1 MQDWTFQQTISP
13 AETYAVEYKVNG
25 NPSTFA
31 SDEVSHVAVSEV
43 TTIYT
48 TIDYYDANGKKQ
60 SQDVIASSQSTS
72 TTCVGAANPTRWKS
86 KLEAGSPAFAGAQ
99 LTKYSLTTHK
109 YYVTS
114 EGPVE
119 AITVTEE
126 YEPRIAFAGGLAIE
140 NYKNIDLGTGNILL
154 RKTIVE
160 KEQNKLADLTK
171 QSTTIYQAWG
181 ATSAGKTV
189 ASAISGALKKVT
201 NENIRISGTYT
212 LVDRMSVLVCS
223 GTEVSI
229 NIGRGLAPAIP
240 SKLDQQNET
249 LRDIQNKLPTNGAG
263 TVNSPV
269 GNPYRFRSTELDFG
283 NDGTNST
290 DKYDM
295 QFAPDSYLR
304 PSADAGD
311 NGTGLNYVYV
321 SNAAATYEYG
331 RAIYYILSGMANG
344 KSITTELRNLPS
356 EPMGTLYLEAA
367 GTVAKFRANGTTFAF
382 DSQGLIAGCDA
393 LLDGGA
399 GLMANATGADWF
411 PMMVPAANL
420 PTVTPTANNSPALAN
435 TIAAPAGFDPMA
447 PGNIWASFGTA
458 GVEGDVYAVQLDRPH
473 AVAAATESI
482 TRESVSKALT
492 WLLEVPYS
500 LTFTTENLTSVAVSY
515 GTITVVAAQW
525 VTSATTLAPGSRD
538 GGPNANSGV
547 SWVTSLTTLAP
558 GSRNSGIVYGPLVA
572 WVTGSTTL
580 APGTRSGGLVYGP
593 TVNWAT
599 SSTTFAPGTR
609 SGGGGTDPNFSS
621 VGLLLQFGGA
631 NNSTAFTDS
640 GPLAL
645 SGTTFGNAKI
655 STSGGVF
662 NNGNCGVFDGDG
674 DYVLYPAASVPR
686 FTGDFTIEAW
696 VYPTSSDD
704 MMLASSSSG
713 SDLNVQI
720 IRMNSNGTG
729 TGNLSVYV
737 NGATPISTA
746 NGTITA
752 NQWQHI
758 ALCRSGSNTRIF
770 VDGVQAGSTSTSW
783 TGAFT
788 CNVIGGFFYNG
799 SFLDAKYAG
808 RINEF
813 RTTSVARYTANF
825 TPPSGP
831 F

>member
-25 NPSTFA
+25 TSSTFA

-48 TIDYYDANGKKQ
+48 TIDYYDADGKKQ

-86 KLEAGSPAFAGAQ
+86 KLEAGSPPFAGAQ
-99 LTKYSLTTHK
+99 LTKYSLTTYK

-201 NENIRISGTYT
+201 DENIRISGTYT

-223 GTEVSI
+223 GTEVNI
-229 NIGRGLAPAIP
+229 NIGRGLAPVIP

-249 LRDIQNKLPTNGAG
+249 LRNIPNSLPTNGG
-263 TVNSPV
+263 WSVNSPV
-269 GNPYRFRSTELDFG
+269 SSPYKFQSTELDFG
-283 NDGTNST
+283 SDGTNST
-290 DKYDM
+290 GKYDM

-304 PSADAGD
+304 PSTDAGD

-321 SNAAATYEYG
+321 SSAAAAYEYG
-331 RAIYYILSGMANG
+331 RAIHYNLSGMANG

-393 LLDGGA
+393 MLDGGA
-399 GLMANATGADWF
+399 GLVANATGADWF

-420 PTVTPTANNSPALAN
+420 PTVIPAANNTPALAN
-435 TIAAPAGFDPMA
+435 TITAPSGFDPMA

-458 GVEGDVYAVQLDRPH
+458 GVEGDVYAVELTRANAVG
-473 AVAAATESI
+473 AVAESVR
-482 TRESVSKALT
+482 RESVSRSLS
-492 WLLEVPYS
+492 WLLEAPFNATPSIES
-500 LTFTTENLTSVAVSY
+500 LVSVSTAIGVFTAVLGPQVLAGSGSGVIANLSGLSTPLGVLAGSGSGAIANLLAATTATCNQPPFNCSTSVNPYCVTNFTDAWRCCSS
-515 GTITVVAAQW
+515 IT
-525 VTSATTLAPGSRD
+525 TF
-538 GGPNANSGV
+538 
-547 SWVTSLTTLAP
+547 
-558 GSRNSGIVYGPLVA
+558 PL
-572 WVTGSTTL
+572 L
-580 APGTRSGGLVYGP
+580 
-593 TVNWAT
+593 NT
-599 SSTTFAPGTR
+599 SSGTNFTRAWGSCVNLTTFASINTSSGTNFTGAWEYCGR
-609 SGGGGTDPNFSS
+609 LSSFPQLNTGAGTNFSS
-621 VGLLLQFGGA
+621 AWSSCYGL
-631 NNSTAFTDS
+631 
-640 GPLAL
+640 
-645 SGTTFGNAKI
+645 
-655 STSGGVF
+655 TSF
-662 NNGNCGVFDGDG
+662 PNIN
-674 DYVLYPAASVPR
+674 
-686 FTGDFTIEAW
+686 T
-696 VYPTSSDD
+696 
-704 MMLASSSSG
+704 
-713 SDLNVQI
+713 
-720 IRMNSNGTG
+720 SNGTNFNFAWDGCSGLTSFPALNMSSG
-729 TGNLSVYV
+729 TNFANAWSYCTNLATFPANMFNTCASTNFSEAWIECALSQASVDNILV
-737 NGATPISTA
+737 SINAAGQS
-746 NGTITA
+746 NGTLDI
-752 NQWQHI
+752 W
-758 ALCRSGSNTRIF
+758 G
-770 VDGVQAGSTSTSW
+770 GTSSPPSQ
-783 TGAFT
+783 TGAA
-788 CNVIGGFFYNG
+788 
-799 SFLDAKYAG
+799 AKTALQNRG
-808 RINEF
+808 W
-813 RTTSVARYTANF
+813 TVYTN
-825 TPPSGP
+825 
-831 F
+831 